1 MKTKTKI
8 PQKIT
13 EVLQIVISVKKE
25 TIYIGQQNHIY
36 WSAKPYILLLMAHQ
50 TDINWQEPKN
60 VCTVFHATVATMRV
74 KG

>member
-13 EVLQIVISVKKE
+13 EVLQIVISVKKRNHILVSK

-36 WSAKPYILLLMAHQ
+36 WSAKPYILPLMAHQ
-50 TDINWQEPKN
+50 TDINWQEPDFSDL
-60 VCTVFHATVATMRV
+60 C
-74 KG
+74 G